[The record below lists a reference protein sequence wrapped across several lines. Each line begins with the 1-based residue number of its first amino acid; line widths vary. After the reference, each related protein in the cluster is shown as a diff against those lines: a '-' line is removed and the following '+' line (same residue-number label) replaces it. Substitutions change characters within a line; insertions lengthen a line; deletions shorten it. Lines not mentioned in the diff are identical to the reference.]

1 MTNFSFKSPNVTIF
15 GGTGFLGRYIVSRLS
30 KLGYIMN
37 IVTRTPNEA
46 IFLKTSG
53 NVGQVN
59 ITEGSFSNL
68 SNLTSLFNTSEIVIN
83 CVGILNEEG
92 DQTFK
97 KLHTDIP
104 EKLAIL
110 AKKKW
115 CKKIYPYFFNWSQPQ
130 IR

>member
-1 MTNFSFKSPNVTIF
+1 MTNFSFESPNVLIF
-15 GGTGFLGRYIVSRLS
+15 GGTGFLGRYIVNRLS
-30 KLGYIMN
+30 KLGYIIN

-46 IFLKTSG
+46 VFLKTSG
-53 NVGQVN
+53 NVGQVKF
-59 ITEGSFSNL
+59 TKGSFSDL
-68 SNLTSLFNTSEIVIN
+68 SNLIPLFNTSDIVIN

-92 DQTFK
+92 NQTFK
-97 KLHTDIP
+97 KLHVEIP

-115 CKKIYPYFFNWSQPQ
+115 CKKIHPYFFYWSQPQ